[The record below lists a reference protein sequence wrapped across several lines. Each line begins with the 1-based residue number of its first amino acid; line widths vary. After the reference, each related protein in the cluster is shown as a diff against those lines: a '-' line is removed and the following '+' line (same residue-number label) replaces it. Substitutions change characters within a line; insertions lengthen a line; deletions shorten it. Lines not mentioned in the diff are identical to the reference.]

1 MKLITTPGIHAEL
14 NKALADAKREG
25 RDPQAIVLTP
35 KEYDTLQGIASLCP
49 CYPGA
54 GVSAAFETREFK
66 RRYPIPRA
74 HSGPYQRFPERGRY
88 AGVPIFVVDPDE
100 FVIE

>member
-25 RDPQAIVLTP
+25 REPKAIVLTP
-35 KEYDTLQGIASLCP
+35 KEYDTLSGIVAL
-49 CYPGA
+49 YPGYPGDVA
-54 GVSAAFETREFK
+54 SVTFETREFK
-66 RRYPIPRA
+66 RRYPIPRDTA
-74 HSGPYQRFPERGRY
+74 GTCQRFPERGRY
-88 AGVPIFVVDPDE
+88 AGVPVFVVNPEE